1 MALSALNGPPM
12 LATENF
18 DIKFTTR
25 EVSAW
30 GGLALLKQMM
40 DGMGVLKA
48 VQSWD
53 LPAPGSNR
61 GYDPAQL
68 IEQMMVSIWSGANRF
83 VHSDITR
90 LDNTLARLF
99 GWTKVAEHKAIMRLF
114 NRFDQEKSNEMQ
126 KKSYHWLFNKLALNP
141 ITLDVDSTVIT
152 RWGNQIEGAIKG
164 YNPKA
169 HGRNS
174 HHPLLAFVADWR
186 LVANFWLR
194 PGNAYTTNNALSFIE
209 TTLDNLGST
218 KVGLFR
224 ADSGFYNKEIVSLL
238 NDKRISYII
247 SAKMTQGLQ
256 HAIVEH
262 CKWQQ
267 VDAGIEVSELSY
279 QPKNWDSKKRL
290 VVVRQ
295 HVSRK
300 ENVPGKSLS
309 LFKEDE
315 ELMGWRYGAMVTD
328 LNLPAL
334 EIWRLYRGRADC
346 ENRIKE
352 LKYDFGL
359 DSFVMRDFWATEAAL
374 SVVMLAYN
382 LMSVFRQAVIR
393 QKSHQTLATLH
404 HRVLAVGAFWNNSG
418 KDTTKK
424 PTLNLAVAKKRRP
437 WFEGL
442 WANTNDP
449 VDRAYRPLPV

>member
-1 MALSALNGPPM
+1 MLSA
-12 LATENF
+12 EHF
-18 DIKFTTR
+18 DVKFTSR

-30 GGLALLKQMM
+30 GGLALLKKMM
-40 DGMGVLKA
+40 DGMGVFQA
-48 VQSWD
+48 IQSWQ
-53 LPAPGSNR
+53 LPMPGSNR
-61 GYDPAQL
+61 GYAPAQL
-68 IEQMMVSIWSGANRF
+68 LEQMMVSIWCGANRF

-90 LDNTLARLF
+90 LDKTLARLF
-99 GWTKVAEHKAIMRLF
+99 GWSRVAEHKSIMRLF
-114 NRFDQEKSNEMQ
+114 QRFDQSKATELQRNCFN
-126 KKSYHWLFNKLALNP
+126 WLFVKLNLNR

-152 RWGNQIEGAIKG
+152 RWGQQIQGASKG
-164 YNPKA
+164 YNPRN

-174 HHPLLAFVADWR
+174 HHPLIAFVADWR

-194 PGNAYTTNNALSFIE
+194 PGSAYTTNNALSFIHA
-209 TTLDNLGST
+209 TLDNLGPT

-224 ADSGFYNKEIVSLL
+224 ADSGFYDKAIVCALEE
-238 NDKRISYII
+238 KHISYII

-256 HAIVEH
+256 QAIVDH
-262 CKWQQ
+262 CKWQI
-267 VDAGIEVSELSY
+267 VEPGIEVSELDY
-279 QPKNWDSKKRL
+279 HPTNWDRPKRI

-295 HVSRK
+295 HISRRA
-300 ENVPGKSLS
+300 NVPGKTLS
-309 LFKEDE
+309 LFKDDED
-315 ELMGWRYGAMVTD
+315 LMGWRYGAMITD
-328 LNLPAL
+328 LGLPAI

-359 DSFVMRDFWATEAAL
+359 DSFVMRNFWATEAAL

-404 HRVLAVGAFWNNSG
+404 HKVLSMGAYWGSG
-418 KDTTKK
+418 KEESER
-424 PTLNLAVAKKRRP
+424 PTLNLAVARQRRP

-442 WANTNDP
+442 WANANEP
-449 VDRAYRPLPV
+449 VEWSYRPHPA

>member
-1 MALSALNGPPM
+1 MLSA
-12 LATENF
+12 EHF
-18 DIKFTTR
+18 DVKFTSR

-30 GGLALLKQMM
+30 GGLALLKKMM
-40 DGMGVLKA
+40 DGMGVFQA
-48 VQSWD
+48 IQSWQ
-53 LPAPGSNR
+53 LPMPGSNR
-61 GYDPAQL
+61 GYAPAQL
-68 IEQMMVSIWSGANRF
+68 LEQMMVSIWCGANRF

-90 LDNTLARLF
+90 LDKTLARLF
-99 GWTKVAEHKAIMRLF
+99 GWSRVAEHKSIMRLF
-114 NRFDQEKSNEMQ
+114 QRFDQSKATELQRNCFN
-126 KKSYHWLFNKLALNP
+126 WLFEKLKLNLNR

-152 RWGNQIEGAIKG
+152 RWGQQIQGASKG
-164 YNPKA
+164 YNPRN

-174 HHPLLAFVADWR
+174 HHPLIAFVADWR

-194 PGNAYTTNNALSFIE
+194 PGSAYTTNNALSFIHA
-209 TTLDNLGST
+209 TLDNLGPT

-224 ADSGFYNKEIVSLL
+224 ADSGFYDKAIVCALEE
-238 NDKRISYII
+238 KHISYII

-256 HAIVEH
+256 QAIVDH
-262 CKWQQ
+262 CKWQI
-267 VDAGIEVSELSY
+267 VEPGIEVSELDY
-279 QPKNWDSKKRL
+279 HPTNWDRPKRI

-295 HVSRK
+295 HISRRA
-300 ENVPGKSLS
+300 NVPGKTLS
-309 LFKEDE
+309 LFKDDED
-315 ELMGWRYGAMVTD
+315 LMGWRYGAMITD
-328 LNLPAL
+328 LGLAAI

-359 DSFVMRDFWATEAAL
+359 DSFVMRNFWATEAAL

-404 HRVLAVGAFWNNSG
+404 HKVLAMGAYWGSG
-418 KDTTKK
+418 KEESER
-424 PTLNLAVAKKRRP
+424 PTLNLAVARQRRP

-442 WANTNDP
+442 WANANEP
-449 VDRAYRPLPV
+449 VEWSYRPHPA

>member
-1 MALSALNGPPM
+1 MLS
-12 LATENF
+12 TEDF
-18 DIKFTTR
+18 DIKFTSR

-30 GGLALLKQMM
+30 GGLVLLKKMM
-40 DGMGVLKA
+40 DGMGVFRA
-48 VQSWD
+48 IQSWG
-53 LPAPGSNR
+53 LPMPGSNR

-68 IEQMMVSIWSGANRF
+68 IEQMIVSIWCGANRF

-90 LDNTLARLF
+90 LDKTLARLF
-99 GWTKVAEHKAIMRLF
+99 GWSRVAEHKSIMRLF
-114 NRFDQEKSNEMQ
+114 QRFDQPKATDLQHKCFN
-126 KKSYHWLFNKLALNP
+126 WLFGKLNLNR

-152 RWGNQIEGAIKG
+152 RWGNQIEGASKG
-164 YNPKA
+164 YNPKN

-174 HHPLLAFVADWR
+174 HHPLIAFVADWR

-194 PGNAYTTNNALSFIE
+194 PGSAYTTNNALSFIHA
-209 TTLDNLGST
+209 TLDNLGTT

-224 ADSGFYNKEIVSLL
+224 ADSGFYDKAIVSALEE
-238 NDKRISYII
+238 KHISYTI

-256 HAIVEH
+256 QAIVDH
-262 CKWQQ
+262 CRWQM
-267 VDAGIEVSELSY
+267 VEPGIEVSELDY
-279 QPKNWDSKKRL
+279 QPTHWDRPKRM

-295 HVSRK
+295 HITRK
-300 ENVPGKSLS
+300 ANVPGKSLS
-309 LFKEDE
+309 LFKDDED
-315 ELMGWRYGAMVTD
+315 LMGWRYGAMITD
-328 LNLPAL
+328 LSLPAI

-393 QKSHQTLATLH
+393 QKAHQTLSTLH
-404 HRVLAVGAFWNNSG
+404 HKVLAMGAYWG
-418 KDTTKK
+418 ADKEGDQK
-424 PTLNLAVAKKRRP
+424 PTLNLAVARKRRP

-442 WANTNDP
+442 WANANEP
-449 VDRAYRPLPV
+449 VDWSYRPQPA

>member
-1 MALSALNGPPM
+1 
-12 LATENF
+12 
-18 DIKFTTR
+18 
-25 EVSAW
+25 
-30 GGLALLKQMM
+30 
-40 DGMGVLKA
+40 
-48 VQSWD
+48 
-53 LPAPGSNR
+53 
-61 GYDPAQL
+61 
-68 IEQMMVSIWSGANRF
+68 
-83 VHSDITR
+83 
-90 LDNTLARLF
+90 
-99 GWTKVAEHKAIMRLF
+99 VAEHKAIMRLF

-152 RWGNQIEGAIKG
+152 RWGNQIEGATKG

-194 PGNAYTTNNALSFIE
+194 PGNEYTTNNALSFIE

-279 QPKNWDSKKRL
+279 QPKNWDSTKRL

-315 ELMGWRYGAMVTD
+315 ELMGWRYGAMVQ
-328 LNLPAL
+328 
-334 EIWRLYRGRADC
+334 W
-346 ENRIKE
+346 
-352 LKYDFGL
+352 
-359 DSFVMRDFWATEAAL
+359 
-374 SVVMLAYN
+374 
-382 LMSVFRQAVIR
+382 
-393 QKSHQTLATLH
+393 
-404 HRVLAVGAFWNNSG
+404 
-418 KDTTKK
+418 
-424 PTLNLAVAKKRRP
+424 
-437 WFEGL
+437 
-442 WANTNDP
+442 
-449 VDRAYRPLPV
+449 

>member
-83 VHSDITR
+83 VHSDSTR

-141 ITLDVDSTVIT
+141 ITLDVDSAVIT
-152 RWGNQIEGAIKG
+152 RWGNQIEGASKG

-169 HGRNS
+169 HGRKS
-174 HHPLLAFVADWR
+174 HHPLLAFVADGDLLQTFGCAPVTR
-186 LVANFWLR
+186 TQQITHCHLLR
-194 PGNAYTTNNALSFIE
+194 QRS
-209 TTLDNLGST
+209 
-218 KVGLFR
+218 
-224 ADSGFYNKEIVSLL
+224 
-238 NDKRISYII
+238 II
-247 SAKMTQGLQ
+247 
-256 HAIVEH
+256 
-262 CKWQQ
+262 
-267 VDAGIEVSELSY
+267 
-279 QPKNWDSKKRL
+279 
-290 VVVRQ
+290 
-295 HVSRK
+295 
-300 ENVPGKSLS
+300 
-309 LFKEDE
+309 
-315 ELMGWRYGAMVTD
+315 
-328 LNLPAL
+328 
-334 EIWRLYRGRADC
+334 
-346 ENRIKE
+346 
-352 LKYDFGL
+352 
-359 DSFVMRDFWATEAAL
+359 
-374 SVVMLAYN
+374 
-382 LMSVFRQAVIR
+382 
-393 QKSHQTLATLH
+393 
-404 HRVLAVGAFWNNSG
+404 
-418 KDTTKK
+418 
-424 PTLNLAVAKKRRP
+424 
-437 WFEGL
+437 
-442 WANTNDP
+442 
-449 VDRAYRPLPV
+449 

>member
-1 MALSALNGPPM
+1 MLSA
-12 LATENF
+12 EHF
-18 DIKFTTR
+18 DVKFTSR

-30 GGLALLKQMM
+30 GGLALLKKMM
-40 DGMGVLKA
+40 DGMGVFQA
-48 VQSWD
+48 IQSWQ
-53 LPAPGSNR
+53 LPMPGSNR
-61 GYDPAQL
+61 GYAPAQL
-68 IEQMMVSIWSGANRF
+68 LEQMMVSIWCGANRF

-90 LDNTLARLF
+90 LDKTLARLF
-99 GWTKVAEHKAIMRLF
+99 GWSRVAEHKSIMRLF
-114 NRFDQEKSNEMQ
+114 QRFDQSKATELQRNCFN
-126 KKSYHWLFNKLALNP
+126 WLFEKLNLNR

-152 RWGNQIEGAIKG
+152 RWGQQIQGASKG
-164 YNPKA
+164 YNPRN

-174 HHPLLAFVADWR
+174 HHPLIAFVADWR

-194 PGNAYTTNNALSFIE
+194 PGSAYTTNNALSFIHA
-209 TTLDNLGST
+209 TLDNLGPT

-224 ADSGFYNKEIVSLL
+224 ADSGFYDKAIVCALEE
-238 NDKRISYII
+238 KHISYII

-256 HAIVEH
+256 QAIVDH
-262 CKWQQ
+262 CKWQI
-267 VDAGIEVSELSY
+267 VEPGIEVSELDY
-279 QPKNWDSKKRL
+279 YPTNWDRPKRI

-295 HVSRK
+295 HISRRA
-300 ENVPGKSLS
+300 NVPGKTLS
-309 LFKEDE
+309 LFKDDED
-315 ELMGWRYGAMVTD
+315 LMGWRYGAMITD
-328 LNLPAL
+328 LGLAAI

-359 DSFVMRDFWATEAAL
+359 DSFVMRNFWATEAAL

-404 HRVLAVGAFWNNSG
+404 HKVLAMGAYWGSG
-418 KDTTKK
+418 KEESER
-424 PTLNLAVAKKRRP
+424 PTLNLAVARQRRP

-442 WANTNDP
+442 WANANEP
-449 VDRAYRPLPV
+449 VEWSYRPHPA